1 MSPKPDPYGRDA
13 KRPLHIPL
21 KGWWQVA
28 QRVWTESGRDNL
40 SVIAAGCAFYALFAI
55 FPALSALVA
64 FYGLTADPAAIEAQF
79 NLLELVLPPDAFKM
93 VVEQTTRIADASGHA
108 LGWSLIVS
116 ISLALWSV
124 TLLIQSIFSALN
136 VAYEEPEQR
145 SFFRFYFSTF
155 LFALAGIVGGMVTL
169 LAIVYVPIVFAF
181 AGYTTDYS
189 SFIGVV
195 RWPVLALMVL
205 FLLAC
210 LYRYGPSRHNAQWRW
225 VMPGSLFATVMWLI
239 ASVGFSIYVANF
251 ANYDKFYG
259 SLGAVI
265 VLMFWL
271 YITFYIVLLGA
282 EINAELELQTAQ
294 DTTHGGPKPIGK
306 RGAFVADHVAGGPEG
321 HQRPVSLVTA
331 NPAVAKRGKHVRSRP
346 A

>member
-1 MSPKPDPYGRDA
+1 MHPS
-13 KRPLHIPL
+13 HIPL

-55 FPALSALVA
+55 FPALSVLIAL
-64 FYGLTADPAAIEAQF
+64 YGLTADPAAVTAQF
-79 NLLELVLPPDAFKM
+79 SMLSSVLPPDAFDM
-93 VVEQTTRIADASGHA
+93 VVDQTTRIADASGHA
-108 LGWSLIVS
+108 LGWSLVVS
-116 ISLALWSV
+116 LGLALWSV
-124 TLLIQSIFSALN
+124 TLLVQAMFSALN

-145 SFFRFYFSTF
+145 SFFRFYLSTF
-155 LFALAGIVGGMVTL
+155 LFALAGIVGGVVTL
-169 LAIVYVPIVFAF
+169 LAVVYVPIVFAF
-181 AGYTTDYS
+181 AGYTTDYDR
-189 SFIGVV
+189 FIVLV

-210 LYRYGPSRHNAQWRW
+210 LYRYGPSRHTAKWRW
-225 VMPGSLFATVMWLI
+225 VTAGSLFATIMWLM
-239 ASVGFSIYVANF
+239 ASAGFSLYVANF

-294 DTTHGGPKPIGK
+294 DTTDGKEKPIGQ
-306 RGAFVADHVAGGPEG
+306 RGAFVADHVAGGRKG
-321 HQRPVSLVTA
+321 MSGRS
-331 NPAVAKRGKHVRSRP
+331 VR
-346 A
+346 